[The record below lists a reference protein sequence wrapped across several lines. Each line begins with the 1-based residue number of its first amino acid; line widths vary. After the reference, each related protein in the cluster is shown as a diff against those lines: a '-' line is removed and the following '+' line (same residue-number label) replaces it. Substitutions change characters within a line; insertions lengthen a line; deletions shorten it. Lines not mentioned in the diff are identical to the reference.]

1 MILAIDVF
9 HRACVSHEGEQGLVQ
24 GEGTIIISDITSVS
38 VANSA
43 RGVEPEAVVRSERC
57 V

>member
-1 MILAIDVF
+1 M
-9 HRACVSHEGEQGLVQ
+9 SHEGEQGLVQ